1 MIYAVNYLIGSGLE
15 YILLVRKHGIV
26 ETAHSYETY
35 IFFNNLD
42 CILTINN
49 IKASSLPFK

>member
-1 MIYAVNYLIGSGLE
+1 M
-15 YILLVRKHGIV
+15 RKYEIV

-42 CILTINN
+42 CILSINN
-49 IKASSLPFK
+49 MKASSSPFKK